1 MSFRPTHY
9 PCSDTKPHPGPHD
22 HTDGPDSYYY
32 TCPGVPDDEPAGSE
46 PRLVDTG
53 NFFVQ
58 PPRKREGS

>member
-1 MSFRPTHY
+1 MTEPECTGRCASLTESGAGYIDP
-9 PCSDTKPHPGPHD
+9 K
-22 HTDGPDSYYY
+22 
-32 TCPGVPDDEPAGSE
+32 CPKHGEPADSE